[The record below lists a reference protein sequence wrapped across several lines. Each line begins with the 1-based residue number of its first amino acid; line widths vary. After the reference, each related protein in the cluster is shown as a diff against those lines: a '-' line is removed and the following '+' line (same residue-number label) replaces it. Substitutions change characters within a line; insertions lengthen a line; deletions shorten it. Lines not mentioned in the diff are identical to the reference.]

1 MNTLQGH
8 GLSVSTNG
16 RLLIDG
22 IDVTGVSGS
31 ITAVVGPNG
40 AGKSTLLAAIA
51 RLQGTGIVRLGGA
64 DLDALTRRDRA
75 KRVALVQ
82 QSTET
87 EVDLTVRDAVELGRT
102 PHRSTW
108 GDDHHPDA
116 VDEALHA
123 VGMAAF
129 ADRSLASLSGGERQR
144 VAIGMAI
151 AQQPRLLLVDEPSNH
166 LDIAAQLAVMA
177 LLREL
182 ADTGT
187 TIVVALHDL
196 SLALQFSDAALVL
209 SRGIRIASGPTAQTL
224 TADLISTVY
233 GVAASIVVDPASGHR
248 AVIYAPRSEGS
259 APVGA
264 HPVEAQSREL
274 LPAAE
279 R

>member
-1 MNTLQGH
+1 MNTLQGL
-8 GLSVSTNG
+8 GMTVSANG
-16 RLLIDG
+16 TLLIDG
-22 IDVTGVSGS
+22 IDVTGVAGS

-51 RLQGTGIVRLGGA
+51 RLQGTGVVRLGGD
-64 DLDALTRRDRA
+64 DLDALTRRERA
-75 KRVALVQ
+75 RRVALVQ

-87 EVDLTVRDAVELGRT
+87 EVDLSVREAVELGRT

-108 GDDHHPDA
+108 GDDDDPDA
-116 VDEALHA
+116 VDDALQA
-123 VGMAAF
+123 VGMTAF
-129 ADRSLASLSGGERQR
+129 ADRPLASLSGGERQR
-144 VAIGMAI
+144 VAVSMAI

-166 LDIAAQLAVMA
+166 LDIAAQLAVMS

-182 ADTGT
+182 ADNGT

-196 SLALQFSDAALVL
+196 TLALQFSDAVLVL

-248 AVIYAPRSEGS
+248 AIVYAPRGEGP
-259 APVGA
+259 APVDA
-264 HPVEAQSREL
+264 QPVEAQSRTL
-274 LPAAE
+274 SATAE

>member
-1 MNTLQGH
+1 MNSLHGH
-8 GLSVSTNG
+8 GLTVSSQGT
-16 RLLIDG
+16 LLIDG
-22 IDVTGVSGS
+22 IDIAGESAS

-51 RLQGTGIVRLGGA
+51 RLQGTGVVRLGSS
-64 DLDALTRRDRA
+64 DLDALTRRERA
-75 KRVALVQ
+75 RRVALVQ

-87 EVDLTVRDAVELGRT
+87 DVDLSVREAVALGRT
-102 PHRSTW
+102 PHRNTW
-108 GDDHHPDA
+108 GDDSHPDA
-116 VDEALHA
+116 VDGALHA
-123 VGMAAF
+123 VGMTAF

-166 LDIAAQLAVMA
+166 LDIAAQLAVMT

-182 ADTGT
+182 ADGGT

-196 SLALQFSDAALVL
+196 TLALQFSDAVLVL
-209 SRGIRIASGPTAQTL
+209 SRGIRIATGPTAQTL

-233 GVAASIVVDPASGHR
+233 GVAASIVVDPASGQR
-248 AVIYAPRSEGS
+248 AIIYAARDGAS
-259 APVGA
+259 ASVGA
-264 HPVEAQSREL
+264 QPIDAQPREL
-274 LPAAE
+274 SATAE